1 MDKSGA
7 DNKAN
12 QDNPN
17 NPNYQGHQKVFMRNA
32 RQSYTG
38 RNSVNLKKMEKHI
51 WRLKGRGWTK
61 GVGVRAELRGTLVS
75 ADITMPARSTF
86 MVH

>member
-17 NPNYQGHQKVFMRNA
+17 NPNYQGHQKVYS
-32 RQSYTG
+32 SYVL
-38 RNSVNLKKMEKHI
+38 N
-51 WRLKGRGWTK
+51 
-61 GVGVRAELRGTLVS
+61 
-75 ADITMPARSTF
+75 
-86 MVH
+86 